1 MFLSAFSAFF
11 ATSAVFSYGVT
22 TGRSMKLAWPGA

>member
-1 MFLSAFSAFF
+1 MVSLSNHERS